1 MLTGSCRRLITAL
14 ALGSALLLSA
24 CGGYGDD
31 IAAVKADQTLPGKTN
46 EQLVNDIAGAH
57 GSVKWK
63 GSKPD
68 RFKDTDIVL
77 VTAKI
82 KEVGASGKEHKLVF
96 DFVNN
101 HQTKKIALDRVTIDG
116 TEQNL
121 LTLPINIFKLQ
132 LD

>member
-14 ALGSALLLSA
+14 ALSSALLLSA
-24 CGGYGDD
+24 CGYGDD
-31 IAAVKADQTLPGKTN
+31 IAAVKQAETLPGKTN

-57 GSVKWK
+57 GSIDWS

-77 VTAKI
+77 VTATI
-82 KEVGASGKEHKLVF
+82 KEVGSSGKDHQIVV
-96 DFVNN
+96 DWVNN
-101 HQTKKIALDRVTIDG
+101 HQTKKIALDRMTIDG
-116 TEQNL
+116 AEQNL
-121 LTLPINIFKLQ
+121 LTLPINLFKLQ

>member
-1 MLTGSCRRLITAL
+1 MLTGSCRRLISAL

-24 CGGYGDD
+24 CGYGDD
-31 IAAVKADQTLPGKTN
+31 IAAVKQAETLPGKTN

-57 GSVKWK
+57 GSIDWS

-77 VTAKI
+77 VTATI
-82 KEVGASGKEHKLVF
+82 KEVGSSGKDHQIMV
-96 DFVNN
+96 DWVNN
-101 HQTKKIALDRVTIDG
+101 HQTKKIALDRMTIDG
-116 TEQNL
+116 AEQNL
-121 LTLPINIFKLQ
+121 LTLPINLFKLQ

>member
-1 MLTGSCRRLITAL
+1 MLIGSCRRLLTTL

-31 IAAVKADQTLPGKTN
+31 ITTVKQAETLPGKTN

-57 GSVKWK
+57 GSIDWA

-77 VTAKI
+77 VTATI
-82 KEVGASGKEHKLVF
+82 KEIGSSGKTHDIVVNW
-96 DFVNN
+96 VNN
-101 HQTKKIALDRVTIDG
+101 RQTKKVAIDQVTVDG
-116 TEQNL
+116 AAQNL
-121 LTLPINIFKLQ
+121 LTLPLNLFKLQ